1 MLVKIFEL
9 QPPWWDFYYAKTW
22 WNVCARRVNTCS
34 NTNCSKEVVV
44 FNLLLVT
51 TLQST
56 DNKII
61 ISYIKQI
68 INPHHPML
76 HWYICS
82 CLYWCIFSSFTRI
95 PIQSFTLMHIQFI
108 YIYAYSVH
116 LHVCIFSSLT
126 FIHIISLSLKSVVMK
141 RTQSYMEHTLDFIGL

>member
-1 MLVKIFEL
+1 MLVKIFKL

-22 WNVCARRVNTCS
+22 WNVYAWRVNTCS

-44 FNLLLVT
+44 FDLLLVT

-56 DNKII
+56 DNKIT

-68 INPHHPML
+68 INPML
-76 HWYICS
+76 HWYIFS

-95 PIQSFTLMHIQFI
+95 PIQSFTFMHIQSFTLMHIQFI
-108 YIYAYSVH
+108 YMYAYSVRFH
-116 LHVCIFSSLT
+116 LYILFRYHLNR
-126 FIHIISLSLKSVVMK
+126 L
-141 RTQSYMEHTLDFIGL
+141 